1 MCYNKFSIDDFL
13 KKEREIRL
21 YCNYENESTNLID
34 FTSLYIKIIKC
45 KFCEYQD
52 TEKKYTTMKVS
63 KSTINYIRELEILSY
78 EFSKIVLADGMT
90 KRYLTS
96 YMSASVLLA
105 AESIL
110 LNKVIEDRNHDMNVD
125 LTHV

>member
-1 MCYNKFSIDDFL
+1 M
-13 KKEREIRL
+13 RL
-21 YCNYENESTNLID
+21 LCNYENESTNLLD
-34 FTSLYIKIIKC
+34 FSSLYIKIIKY

-52 TEKKYTTMKVS
+52 AEKQYKTMKIS

-96 YMSASVLLA
+96 YLSASLLLA

-110 LNKVIEDRNHDMNVD
+110 LDRVLEDRNHDMNVD